1 MNLRLYAVNVG
12 KTRIAE
18 LAADKELS
26 LEGFSSA
33 TNPDYVEGAEDE
45 ESAVGEDESLDM
57 YDVILA
63 GVVSNG

>member
-26 LEGFSSA
+26 LEGFRLPPIQIMSRA
-33 TNPDYVEGAEDE
+33 PRMKKAQ
-45 ESAVGEDESLDM
+45 
-57 YDVILA
+57 LA
-63 GVVSNG
+63 KMKAWTCMM